1 MHADDDIFAEI
12 EAQKSLDK
20 KAKDQRKREDDAIA
34 SVLATKQGREVL
46 AWILSMTHMSSSTSA
61 QDALTLAALSA
72 QRDIGLEIVSRL
84 EDVDFDMVQ
93 LMHKEMRDG
102 N

>member
-12 EAQKSLDK
+12 EAQKSLER

-46 AWILSMTHMSSSTSA
+46 AWILSMTHLSSSTSA

-93 LMHKEMRDG
+93 LMQKELRDG

>member
-1 MHADDDIFAEI
+1 MRSDDDIFAEI
-12 EAQKSLDK
+12 EAQKSLNK
-20 KAKDQRKREDDAIA
+20 KAKEQRKREDDAIA

-93 LMHKEMRDG
+93 LMQKEMRDG

>member
-46 AWILSMTHMSSSTSA
+46 AWILSMTHLSSSTSA

-93 LMHKEMRDG
+93 LMQKELRDG

>member
-46 AWILSMTHMSSSTSA
+46 AWILSMTHLSSSTSA

-93 LMHKEMRDG
+93 LMQKEIRDG
-102 N
+102 H

>member
-46 AWILSMTHMSSSTSA
+46 AWILSMTHLSSSTSA

-93 LMHKEMRDG
+93 LMHKETRDG

>member
-1 MHADDDIFAEI
+1 MHADDDIFAEL
-12 EAQKSLDK
+12 EAQKAFER

-46 AWILSMTHMSSSTSA
+46 AWILSMTHLSSSTSA

-93 LMHKEMRDG
+93 LMQKEQRDG

>member
-20 KAKDQRKREDDAIA
+20 KAKEQRKREDDAIA

-46 AWILSMTHMSSSTSA
+46 AWILSMTHLSSSTSA

-84 EDVDFDMVQ
+84 EDVDFDKVQ
-93 LMHKEMRDG
+93 LMQKELRDG